1 MSMKYLGDRFD
12 VHTGGTDLRFP
23 HHEDEIAQSEG
34 AVGHPVVSI
43 WVHAGHLRQSGQKI
57 AKSTGN
63 VILVQDLRDRGFDPL
78 SFRWL
83 CFQTQYRSE
92 MDFTWDAMAAA
103 DQRVRQLRHHMADWA
118 PPATE
123 RGDAA
128 KAYDARVRE
137 ALAND
142 LHMPGVVAIVNE
154 LDRDAEVPGGEKY
167 ALLVEWDQ
175 VLGLDLE
182 RDATSGW
189 TPTEEMRTL
198 MAARDEARAAKDF
211 AKADAIRD
219 QLAAMGLEVMDTP
232 EGTRVRPR
240 D

>member
-1 MSMKYLGDRFD
+1 
-12 VHTGGTDLRFP
+12 
-23 HHEDEIAQSEG
+23 
-34 AVGHPVVSI
+34 
-43 WVHAGHLRQSGQKI
+43 
-57 AKSTGN
+57 
-63 VILVQDLRDRGFDPL
+63 
-78 SFRWL
+78 
-83 CFQTQYRSE
+83 
-92 MDFTWDAMAAA
+92 
-103 DQRVRQLRHHMADWA
+103 MADWA